1 LEAQQQAIARFAEAE
16 GSIIHREFI
25 EIETGR
31 GSDAL
36 DRRPMLAEALAEA
49 QRLKC
54 AIVCAK
60 LDRLSRDV
68 AFIANLMVQKVR
80 FVVAELGP
88 DVDSFMLHVFAAMA
102 EREAKMISERTR
114 AAPAAAK
121 ARGIRLGG
129 PEIDKARDASVRV
142 IRAAA
147 DQHAANVR
155 SIIDSIYRAAARTQ
169 REIAEALNA
178 RGIATARGGKWH
190 ASTVQGILART

>member
-1 LEAQQQAIARFAEAE
+1 MSEQRLISYCRVSTGRQGRSGLGLEAQQRAIARFAEA
-16 GSIIHREFI
+16 GDYIIRREFI
-25 EIETGR
+25 EVETGR

-49 QRLKC
+49 RCLKC

-88 DVDSFMLHVFAAMA
+88 DADSFMLHVFAAMA
-102 EREAKMISERTR
+102 EREAKMISERTK
-114 AAPAAAK
+114 AALAAAK

-129 PEIDKARDASVRV
+129 PDNWRTWRGRLRPFCKSINSKPLPTAATLVAGKYWLASR
-142 IRAAA
+142 
-147 DQHAANVR
+147 Q
-155 SIIDSIYRAAARTQ
+155 
-169 REIAEALNA
+169 
-178 RGIATARGGKWH
+178 
-190 ASTVQGILART
+190 ASA